1 MEFKKIKTALIGC
14 GMISKIYLTNL
25 KALDIIDLVGCS
37 DIIDSR
43 AEARANEFGIKKMTN
58 EEIYADSEIE
68 LVINTTYPISHYKVA
83 KECLMAGKSVYTE
96 KMICATLAEANEL
109 AELAKKKNLFFG
121 GAPDTYF
128 GSGVQMARKIL
139 DSGMIGKPVMA
150 QAFLSRSYHHERH
163 YTGDEKRFAFCKNG
177 GILFDMGAY
186 YLTVLV
192 FLLGAIKSVCGYSAI
207 RDPDRVYEH
216 PKSPLFGQKMT
227 VESTNVSTG
236 SILFENGAMGNITMM
251 SESVPQ
257 NHFFVYCTDGYID
270 LGDPNN
276 YDKTIR
282 IVNKRG
288 EESIINSTFGID
300 GGNRRGYG
308 AAEAMYA
315 RLAGREARCSGELCR
330 HVLEA
335 ALGIKE
341 SSENGKTYIM
351 TTTVTRPE
359 PFEQGHTENA
369 ELSLKK

>member
-192 FLLGAIKSVCGYSAI
+192 FLLGAIKSACGYSAI

-315 RLAGREARCSGELCR
+315 VMAGREPRCSGELCR

-335 ALGIKE
+335 ALGIID
-341 SSENGKTYIM
+341 SSESGKTYAM
-351 TTTVTRPE
+351 TTTAKRPE
-359 PFEQGHTENA
+359 PFKQGYTENA
-369 ELSLKK
+369 ELSLK